1 MLYLFSTDIFAAAA
15 GATGVRIAMVSAG
28 SPDLSPD
35 LSNAR
40 ILIVEDEYYLAD
52 DLARALERQGAEVV
66 GPVGSLDEADA
77 LVGQGNFDCAILDM
91 NLRGE
96 MAFPIADRLESIGV
110 PFIVASGYNSAA
122 MPERFLAL
130 PRVEKPFNPREVIAA
145 IPNLLGRRS

>member
-1 MLYLFSTDIFAAAA
+1 MAIEST
-15 GATGVRIAMVSAG
+15 G
-28 SPDLSPD
+28 SPDLT
-35 LSNAR
+35 NAR

-52 DLARALERQGAEVV
+52 DLARALELQGAEVI

-77 LVGQGNFDCAILDM
+77 LVGQGDFDCAILDI

-96 MAFPIADRLESIGV
+96 MAFPVADRLESKGI

-122 MPERFLAL
+122 IPDRFLAV

-145 IPNLLGRRS
+145 IPHLLRRRS